1 MLLSLIFAV
10 ALAALGSVA
19 DAATPLETAVVLMA
33 NYHEDLSR
41 LDRARDLLEQAV
53 ATTESPELL
62 AAVARA
68 CLLHGEH
75 RARTPDDRLATFQRG
90 REAGARAIELAPR
103 SEEAHL
109 WYVANLGRWAE
120 TRGVMKALSLVPQ
133 IRREFDLLLTIR
145 PTSPDVLFGMGT
157 FLFEL
162 PGFLGGDRT
171 RAEHH
176 LRRALEMDASLTGA
190 RVELARVLIA
200 KGAVGEAREQLQR
213 VLDTR
218 AATDRPRWTL
228 LEVPRARQLLRSL
241 AVGD

>member
-1 MLLSLIFAV
+1 MFRSLIVAV

-41 LDRARDLLEQAV
+41 LDRARELLEQAV

-62 AAVARA
+62 TAVARA
-68 CLLHGEH
+68 CLLQGEF
-75 RARTPDDRLATFQRG
+75 RARTPDDRLATYQRG
-90 REAGARAIELAPR
+90 REAGAAAIELAPR
-103 SEEAHL
+103 SGEAHL

-120 TRGVMKALSLVPQ
+120 TRGVMRALSLVPQ
-133 IRREFDLLLTIR
+133 IRREFDLLLTIK
-145 PTSPDVLFGMGT
+145 PTSADILFGAGRSCSSCRDFSGATGPRGT
-157 FLFEL
+157 A
-162 PGFLGGDRT
+162 PAARAGDRCV
-171 RAEHH
+171 AH
-176 LRRALEMDASLTGA
+176 GA
-190 RVELARVLIA
+190 RVGLARVLIA

-218 AATDRPRWTL
+218 AATDLPRWTL
-228 LEVPRARQLLRSL
+228 QEVPRARQLLRLL